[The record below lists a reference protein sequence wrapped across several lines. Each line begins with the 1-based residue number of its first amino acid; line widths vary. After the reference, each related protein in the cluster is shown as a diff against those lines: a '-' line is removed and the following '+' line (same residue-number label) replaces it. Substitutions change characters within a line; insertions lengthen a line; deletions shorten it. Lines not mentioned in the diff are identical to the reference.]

1 MVKEATDMENKITDL
16 NEICSMINHFWG
28 YKVNLVIPY
37 PKQKKVVARLYDAF
51 EFKFDFINER
61 YEDLFHASLLC
72 PDNAIIDRLLGVNTW
87 KSPTKENII
96 SILEAVDR
104 YCRLRLPDKYL
115 EAFDEAYANK

>member
-1 MVKEATDMENKITDL
+1 MENKITDL
-16 NEICSMINHFWG
+16 MTIRNIIKRFWG

-37 PKQKKVVARLYDAF
+37 PEERKVVARLYDAF
-51 EFKFDFINER
+51 EFKFQLA
-61 YEDLFHASLLC
+61 YEHYKELFHASLLI
-72 PDNAIIDRLLGVNTW
+72 PDNVAIDRLLGVDAW
-87 KSPTKENII
+87 KTPTMENII